1 MKTRW
6 KHILTDDKKV
16 NDLQNELKIHPL
28 LCKLLVQRNLTEPE
42 FIQRFFNPDLENL
55 HDPFLM
61 RGMASAVSRV
71 RQAINQ
77 GERILLYG
85 DYDVDGT
92 TSIALLFSFL
102 KKYHSKLD
110 YYIPDRYKEGY
121 GVSYE
126 GIDYASQNDVSL
138 IISLDCGIK
147 AVGQIGEAGKRNIDF
162 IIMDHHLPGP
172 ELPKALAIL
181 DPKQASCDYP
191 YKELSGCGI
200 AFKFVQAF
208 SQHQKIWEDEVYALL
223 DLVVVSIASDI
234 VPMNGENRI
243 LSYYGL
249 KKLNRNP
256 RLGLLALIK
265 QGGRNNP
272 LTISDIVYGIGPMIN
287 AAGRMADARQAVKL
301 LLTEEKAVAEDYAL
315 QLERQN
321 NQRKE
326 FDKKIIQEAEILIDE
341 LVDLEKQKSIV
352 LFQPH
357 WHKGVVGIAASRI
370 VEKYNR
376 PAIILTESNGEIVGS
391 ARSVSGFDIYKA
403 IKSCDDL
410 LLRFGGH
417 KHAAGLSLSVEK
429 LKLFSDRFENIAK
442 ESAILE
448 TKEPEILISA
458 ELDLEDLTL
467 SFWKKLKQFAPFGPK
482 NRNPVFVSQNV
493 EDTGYSKLLKNN
505 HLRLSVRQKRSAVF
519 YGIAFG
525 QGNAFEQIKENHF
538 HICYNLQEN
547 HWEGKTSIQLQVKDI
562 KFGGL

>member
-1 MKTRW
+1 
-6 KHILTDDKKV
+6 
-16 NDLQNELKIHPL
+16 
-28 LCKLLVQRNLTEPE
+28 
-42 FIQRFFNPDLENL
+42 
-55 HDPFLM
+55 
-61 RGMASAVSRV
+61 
-71 RQAINQ
+71 
-77 GERILLYG
+77 
-85 DYDVDGT
+85 
-92 TSIALLFSFL
+92 
-102 KKYHSKLD
+102 
-110 YYIPDRYKEGY
+110 
-121 GVSYE
+121 
-126 GIDYASQNDVSL
+126 
-138 IISLDCGIK
+138 
-147 AVGQIGEAGKRNIDF
+147 
-162 IIMDHHLPGP
+162 
-172 ELPKALAIL
+172 
-181 DPKQASCDYP
+181 
-191 YKELSGCGI
+191 
-200 AFKFVQAF
+200 
-208 SQHQKIWEDEVYALL
+208 
-223 DLVVVSIASDI
+223 
-234 VPMNGENRI
+234 
-243 LSYYGL
+243 
-249 KKLNRNP
+249 
-256 RLGLLALIK
+256 
-265 QGGRNNP
+265 
-272 LTISDIVYGIGPMIN
+272 
-287 AAGRMADARQAVKL
+287 
-301 LLTEEKAVAEDYAL
+301 LTEEKAVAEDYAL

-326 FDKKIIQEAEILIDE
+326 VDKKIIQEAEILIDE